1 MKLLSTSRG
10 AFRGFPS
17 IFLFVPNIV
26 KYCIQADNPDCD
38 VPCTWE
44 AELLGGMLPV
54 PELVCGGGAGG
65 GGRGEVG
72 ARLRVAQPPGPGA
85 HNLQQ
90 NEIFFKNVLIG
101 FKNIFNFW
109 AIFNDE
115 IRAIEI

>member
-1 MKLLSTSRG
+1 MNMLSASRG
-10 AFRGFPS
+10 TCRGFL
-17 IFLFVPNIV
+17 IIYLFIPNIV
-26 KYCIQADNPDCD
+26 KHRIHVWDGVDCD

-44 AELLGGMLPV
+44 AELGGMLPV

-90 NEIFFKNVLIG
+90 NEIFLK
-101 FKNIFNFW
+101 KCFNW
-109 AIFNDE
+109 I
-115 IRAIEI
+115 

>member
-90 NEIFFKNVLIG
+90 NEIFFKNC
-101 FKNIFNFW
+101 FNW
-109 AIFNDE
+109 I
-115 IRAIEI
+115 

>member
-1 MKLLSTSRG
+1 MSEQGK
-10 AFRGFPS
+10 P
-17 IFLFVPNIV
+17 I
-26 KYCIQADNPDCD
+26 IQTDNPDCD

-90 NEIFFKNVLIG
+90 NEIFFKNC
-101 FKNIFNFW
+101 FNW
-109 AIFNDE
+109 I
-115 IRAIEI
+115 

>member
-1 MKLLSTSRG
+1 
-10 AFRGFPS
+10 
-17 IFLFVPNIV
+17 
-26 KYCIQADNPDCD
+26 
-38 VPCTWE
+38 
-44 AELLGGMLPV
+44 MLPV

-90 NEIFFKNVLIG
+90 NEIFFKIVLIG
-101 FKNIFNFW
+101 YKNIFNFW

-115 IRAIEI
+115 IRATEI

>member
-1 MKLLSTSRG
+1 MKVLSTSRG
-10 AFRGFPS
+10 ACRGFLS

-90 NEIFFKNVLIG
+90 NEIFFKNC
-101 FKNIFNFW
+101 FNW
-109 AIFNDE
+109 I
-115 IRAIEI
+115 